1 MSINPPPV
9 NQWVAGAPYNANN
22 WSSNSTNV
30 SIGYAN
36 NNYLKYPKSQ
46 AGLENINKLN
56 VLSSLQTPAVTLA
69 DGVTIGTVI
78 TTTISSGS
86 VIYIGSIPQI
96 QTALP
101 VPIGTYMVNLNIQIG
116 TAVVTSQQIQAQLT
130 YGGTAVSDYTWTYYP
145 SNTFMSITANYPMV
159 LTTSYTIGFLLQAVV
174 MGTTIP
180 IRLGFMYLT
189 RIA

>member
-9 NQWVAGAPYNANN
+9 NQWFAGAIYNANN
-22 WSSNSTNV
+22 WTSNSTNV

-56 VLSSLQTPAVTLA
+56 ILSSLQTPAVTLA

-86 VIYIGSIPQI
+86 VIYNGTTPQI

-101 VPIGTYMVNLNIQIG
+101 VPIGTYIVNLNIQIG
-116 TAVVTSQQIQAQLT
+116 IVVVASQQIQTLIT
-130 YGGTAVSDYTWTYYP
+130 YNGVGVGDYTWTYYP
-145 SNTFMSITANYPMV
+145 SGTFISITANMPIV
-159 LTTSYTIGFLLQAVV
+159 LTTSCTIGFLLQAVV
-174 MGTTIP
+174 VGTTIP
-180 IRLGFMYLT
+180 IRNGYMYLT